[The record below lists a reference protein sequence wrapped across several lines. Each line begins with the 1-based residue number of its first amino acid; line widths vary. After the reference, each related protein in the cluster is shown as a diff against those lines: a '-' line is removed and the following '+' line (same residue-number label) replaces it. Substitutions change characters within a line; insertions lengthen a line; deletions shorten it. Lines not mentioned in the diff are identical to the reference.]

1 MLPVIEQL
9 LALQERDRAILQL
22 RAEQQRIPAELALQD
37 KKLADESAHLESLK
51 LKAKQAEADRKKLE
65 LDAESKRAQIVK
77 YKLQQNQVKKNE
89 EYQALTHEIE
99 ACEQAIHD
107 IEDHELEFMDA
118 FEHVQQEIRHEQA
131 RLNEFAALVKQKKS
145 ESEKRAAAI
154 AEQLA
159 KVEAER
165 AGLAEKIDP
174 AALSR
179 YQRILDRRGDFAV
192 VPIVHDNNCGGCHL
206 KIPPSTMHAAKNAR
220 ELAACDYC
228 GRLLYVQP

>member
-9 LALQERDRAILQL
+9 LVLQERDRAILQL

-37 KKLADESAHLESLK
+37 KTLADELARLDALK
-51 LKAKQAEADRKKLE
+51 LRAKQAEADRKKLE

-99 ACEQAIHD
+99 TCERAIRE
-107 IEDHELEFMDA
+107 IEDQELELMDA
-118 FEHVQQEIRHEQA
+118 FDRIQREIAREQA
-131 RLNEFAALVKQKKS
+131 RFNEFATLVKQRKA

-165 AGLAEKIDP
+165 AALAQMIDP
-174 AALSR
+174 SVLAR
-179 YQRILDRRGDFAV
+179 YQRILDRRGDYAV
-192 VPIVHDNNCGGCHL
+192 VSIVHGHNCGGCHL
-206 KIPPSTMHAAKNAR
+206 NLPPSTIHAAKNAR

-228 GRLLYVQP
+228 GRLLYLQP